1 VRARAFAGSSSGLVG
16 RRVGRVVAG
25 VRSGRR
31 SVEARGVE
39 GLVVVW
45 VQVLG
50 YAASALI
57 VAGLLMSSLLRLRL
71 LGLAGAILFASY
83 GLLIGAVP
91 VVVTNGTIVAVHL
104 YHLRRILRDRAL
116 EVYFEV
122 VPWRI
127 TGAYVP
133 RFLRFWNDDIAR
145 FQPDFDGLRDEHKAL
160 IVLRDVVPVGLVLYR
175 ELGDGTAHIDL
186 DYVTPAHR
194 DQRAASYVFDPAGP
208 LPGLGIARVTT
219 TGMTEAHARYL
230 DRVGFVRDGDT
241 YAMDL
246 TVREMLS
253 G

>member
-1 VRARAFAGSSSGLVG
+1 VFRFVG
-16 RRVGRVVAG
+16 RRV
-25 VRSGRR
+25 
-31 SVEARGVE
+31 RGWKV
-39 GLVVVW
+39 LVVVW

-91 VVVTNGTIVAVHL
+91 VVVTNATIVGVHL

-133 RFLRFWNDDIAR
+133 RFLRFWAEDVAR
-145 FQPDFDGLRDEHKAL
+145 FQPDFAGLRDDHHAL

-175 ELGDGTAHIDL
+175 ELGDGAAHIDL

-208 LPGLGIARVTT
+208 FPGLGVERVTT
-219 TGMTEAHARYL
+219 TALTEAHARYL
-230 DRVGFVRDGDT
+230 ERVGFVRDGDT
-241 YAMDL
+241 FALDL
-246 TVREMLS
+246 AAREVLA

>member
-1 VRARAFAGSSSGLVG
+1 M
-16 RRVGRVVAG
+16 
-25 VRSGRR
+25 
-31 SVEARGVE
+31 
-39 GLVVVW
+39 VW

-71 LGLAGAILFASY
+71 LGLAGAILFAMY

-91 VVVTNGTIVAVHL
+91 VVVTNVTIVAVHV
-104 YHLRRILRDRAL
+104 YHLQRILRDRAR
-116 EVYFEV
+116 EEYFEV

-133 RFLRFWNDDIAR
+133 RFLRFWAEDIAR
-145 FQPDFDGLRDEHKAL
+145 FQPDFEGLRDEHLAL

-208 LPGLGIARVTT
+208 FPDLGIDRVTT
-219 TGMTEAHARYL
+219 TGVSEAHARYL
-230 DRVGFVRDGDT
+230 ERVGFVRDGDGF
-241 YAMDL
+241 ALDL
-246 TVREMLS
+246 SVRELLA